1 MTFNYYA
8 ETASLYI
15 NLAARPGARS
25 EPVSPDVVLDF
36 DESNN
41 LVGIDIDHAST
52 HVDLTNLTLDS
63 LPLQGLSMTKAS

>member
-8 ETASLYI
+8 ETDSLYI
-15 NLAARPGARS
+15 NLAARPSAKS
-25 EPVSPDVVLDF
+25 EPVSADIVLDF
-36 DESNN
+36 DENNN

-52 HVDLTNLTLDS
+52 HVDLTNVTIDS